1 MVDKRVSSLEEALSG
16 VCDDATIM
24 IAGFGRAGWP
34 RGLMTGLA
42 RLKVRNLTLV
52 ANAVVSR
59 YEEMGNLFQSGIIG
73 KVITSAARSA
83 EGKSFFEQQ
92 WRAGRVELE
101 CVPQGTFVERIR
113 AGGAGIPAF
122 YSHVGVGTELTRDK
136 ESRVFSGVE
145 HVLETAITA
154 DYALIRGDVG
164 DRYGNIAFR
173 YTQANFAPTMA
184 AASRCTIAEV
194 NRVFDSGLS
203 PDLIR
208 LPGVYVQR
216 LISLG
221 A

>member
-1 MVDKRVSSLEEALSG
+1 MVDKRVSSLEEALG
-16 VCDDATIM
+16 GICDDATIM
-24 IAGFGRAGWP
+24 IAGFGRSGWP
-34 RGLMTGLA
+34 RGLMAGLA
-42 RLKVRNLTLV
+42 GLKVRNLTLV
-52 ANAVVSR
+52 ANAVISR
-59 YEEMGNLFQSGIIG
+59 YEEMGQLFQSGIIG

-122 YSHVGVGTELTRDK
+122 YSHVGVGTELTHDK
-136 ESRVFSGVE
+136 ESRCFGGVE
-145 HVLETAITA
+145 YVLETAITA

-164 DRYGNIAFR
+164 DRYGNISFR
-173 YTQANFAPTMA
+173 FTQVNFAMTMA
-184 AASRCTIAEV
+184 AASRCTIAQV
-194 NRVFDSGLS
+194 NRAADSGLP

-221 A
+221 V

>member
-1 MVDKRVSSLEEALSG
+1 MVDKRVSSVEEALG
-16 VCDDATIM
+16 GICDDATIM
-24 IAGFGRAGWP
+24 IAGFGRSGWP
-34 RGLMTGLA
+34 RGLMAGLA
-42 RLKVRNLTLV
+42 GLKVRNLTLV
-52 ANAVVSR
+52 ANAVISR
-59 YEEMGNLFQSGIIG
+59 YEEMGQLFQSGIIG

-136 ESRVFSGVE
+136 ESRCFGGVE

-164 DRYGNIAFR
+164 DRYGNISFR
-173 YTQANFAPTMA
+173 FTQVNFALTMA
-184 AASRCTIAEV
+184 AAARCTIAQV
-194 NRVFDSGLS
+194 NRAADSGLP

-221 A
+221 V